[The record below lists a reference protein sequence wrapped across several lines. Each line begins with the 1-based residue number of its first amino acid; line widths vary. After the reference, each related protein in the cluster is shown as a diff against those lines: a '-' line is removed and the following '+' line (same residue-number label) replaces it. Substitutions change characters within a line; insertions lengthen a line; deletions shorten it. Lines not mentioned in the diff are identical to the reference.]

1 MILVVATILVALPH
15 SAFAQSNS
23 PQLRTDHP
31 WYPGELSCSSFD
43 RLFATQAALYRR
55 VTGREVKTDED
66 KALASW
72 YWRNLN
78 YYHGEDASMNYWGDG
93 YAKGG
98 KNHEYWTGLFAYGF
112 GLCGTTHAQWVA
124 ELDTLLGPCRSR
136 VTGVSG
142 HNSFEVWLTGGAYGN
157 GKWALLDHD
166 ICTVVFNED
175 GSRLLSIPEIAK
187 DLKKLTNANFKPE
200 RQHGW
205 LIGGLHRSDPSAYD
219 QFASAEYRAGY
230 AGPPPLFHLRAG
242 ESLRRYL
249 KPGLDDGKTFVY
261 WGLNYMTDGIPGP
274 ERSLTWV
281 NQPEKMFN
289 SKQPSPYHAGQARY
303 SNAVYTY
310 KPDFANGSYKEAVI
324 DESDKHVTFEFYTP
338 FVIGC
343 TPANPT
349 KKGFAVYDLGA
360 KNGLVLMGNATC
372 PANISVDQGATWQA
386 VGSCKDGLDLTDF
399 VKGFQQYRIR
409 FDAGAKQLAGTGLSM
424 RTVCQC
430 NACLVPHLKDDGTK
444 VTFSSPGYG
453 VVSAGPTKAQAQAH
467 VVAGKF
473 DSNTVTL
480 ELATPRHEKAVRL
493 CAAGWQASSSPPTPA
508 KYFIDCSI
516 DGGKSWQ
523 SVVKDWEIIRRPPD
537 PADFWSQSISWGD
550 VELKNVTGP
559 VRVRFR
565 NTGGKNYRRAEAHL
579 VYDVA
584 QPGETE
590 VTFAWRE
597 GGGAIRTAR
606 HVFAN
611 TKEDTSWSIPTG
623 KNVETT
629 WVEYKP
635 R

>member
-1 MILVVATILVALPH
+1 LVVALVLFALPAL
-15 SAFAQSNS
+15 SYAQSTS
-23 PQLRTDHP
+23 PQMRTDHP

-43 RLFATQAALYRR
+43 RLFATQAALYQR

-98 KNHEYWTGLFAYGF
+98 KNQEYWTGLFGYGF

-124 ELDTLLGPCRSR
+124 ELDTLLGPSRSR

-142 HNSFEVWLTGGAYGN
+142 HNSFEVWLTGGPYGS

-166 ICTVVFNED
+166 ICTVVFKED
-175 GSRLLSIPEIAK
+175 GSRMLSIAEIAK
-187 DLKKLTNANFKPE
+187 DLKKYTNSSFKPE
-200 RQHGW
+200 REHGW
-205 LIGGLHRSDPSAYD
+205 LIGGLHRDDPAAYD
-219 QFASAEYRAGY
+219 KFASAEYRAGY

-242 ESLRRYL
+242 ESLRRYP

-261 WGLNYMTDGIPGP
+261 WGLNYTTEGIPGP

-303 SNAVYTY
+303 GNAVYKY
-310 KPDFANGSYKEAVI
+310 KPNFSDGSYKEGVI
-324 DESDKHVTFEFYTP
+324 DESDDHVTFEFYTP

-343 TPANPT
+343 TPESPN
-349 KKGFAVYDLGA
+349 KKGWCVYDVGGT
-360 KNGLVLMGNATC
+360 NGLVVTGDF
-372 PANISVDQGATWQA
+372 SGKVRVSRDQGAHWGGVSQFR
-386 VGSCKDGLDLTDF
+386 GRLDLTMF
-399 VKGFQQYRIR
+399 VKGYQQYWIR
-409 FDAGAKQLAGTGLSM
+409 FETPAKELAGKNLTI

-430 NACLVPHLKDDGTK
+430 NPCLIPHLKDDGTN
-444 VTFSSPGYG
+444 VTFSSPGFG
-453 VVSAGPTKAQAQAH
+453 VVSAGPTKEQAQMH
-467 VVAGKF
+467 VVDGKF

-480 ELATPRHEKAVRL
+480 ELATPRHENAVRL
-493 CAAGWQASSSPPTPA
+493 YAAGWQGSSNPPTPA
-508 KYFIDCSI
+508 KYFIDYST
-516 DGGKSWQ
+516 DGGKTWQ
-523 SVVKDWEIIRRPPD
+523 IVVKDWEIIRRPPD
-537 PADFWSQSISWGD
+537 PPDFWSQSISWGD
-550 VELKNVTGP
+550 VELKGVTGP

-579 VYDVA
+579 VYEV
-584 QPGETE
+584 QRPGQTE

-597 GGGAIRTAR
+597 GGASLKTAS
-606 HVFAN
+606 HVFASAN
-611 TKEDTSWSIPTG
+611 EDATWSVPTG
-623 KNVETT
+623 KNVETA
-629 WVEYKP
+629 WVEYKA